1 MVLKILLF
9 LMPSF
14 SLLVKIYKKTGCTV
28 PASGR
33 KQPVFLCRFPN
44 FFRIFILLLQF
55 TDFRSLFVPIC
66 PFLCS
71 SDRNFQLI
79 RFKTYHLRIFRIFS
93 HIERSLFAFQTRKH
107 ILKPHNL
114 LVDIVARPHRHAGLS
129 ENERH
134 LIIG

>member
-55 TDFRSLFVPIC
+55 TYIFIIILFCTPE
-66 PFLCS
+66 
-71 SDRNFQLI
+71 R
-79 RFKTYHLRIFRIFS
+79 HFRISFNSSNNFS
-93 HIERSLFAFQTRKH
+93 VSIGFAIWPF
-107 ILKPHNL
+107 IPALK
-114 LVDIVARPHRHAGLS
+114 ASFLS
-129 ENERH
+129 SSKAFAVIA
-134 LIIG
+134 IIGIFTYAESFIARICLAAS